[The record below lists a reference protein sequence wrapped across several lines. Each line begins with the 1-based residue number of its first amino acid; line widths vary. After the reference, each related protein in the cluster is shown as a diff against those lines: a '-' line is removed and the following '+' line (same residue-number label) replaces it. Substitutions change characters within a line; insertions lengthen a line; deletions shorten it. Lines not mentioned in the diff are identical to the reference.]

1 MSTGWRISPSR
12 LHRLCCLPACSG
24 RIMRNGGRAPG
35 HNRRVVG
42 PAGLIESAGAAVV
55 EGDDREPWAER
66 RNVAPPGSLDGRG
79 PAANQHQRRARSF
92 HHVVQARPVR
102 GGGDHSRIRMSLEM
116 AGASSPGSSA
126 VPEPAWQALR
136 TLDPQVED
144 QIVTLATCLALAEQR
159 FQLLFEDVLPR
170 FAQTP
175 DDLTGEAD
183 VLADAHHALTLL
195 QESLHATS
203 RRMLD
208 VLDRVSRELGE

>member
-1 MSTGWRISPSR
+1 M
-12 LHRLCCLPACSG
+12 
-24 RIMRNGGRAPG
+24 
-35 HNRRVVG
+35 
-42 PAGLIESAGAAVV
+42 
-55 EGDDREPWAER
+55 
-66 RNVAPPGSLDGRG
+66 
-79 PAANQHQRRARSF
+79 
-92 HHVVQARPVR
+92 QARPI
-102 GGGDHSRIRMSLEM
+102 GGGCDHARISMMVEM
-116 AGASSPGSSA
+116 AGASPPSSSA
-126 VPEPAWQALR
+126 VPEPAWRALR
-136 TLDPQVED
+136 SLDPQVED

-170 FAQTP
+170 FALAP

>member
-1 MSTGWRISPSR
+1 M
-12 LHRLCCLPACSG
+12 
-24 RIMRNGGRAPG
+24 M
-35 HNRRVVG
+35 V
-42 PAGLIESAGAAVV
+42 
-55 EGDDREPWAER
+55 
-66 RNVAPPGSLDGRG
+66 
-79 PAANQHQRRARSF
+79 
-92 HHVVQARPVR
+92 
-102 GGGDHSRIRMSLEM
+102 EM
-116 AGASSPGSSA
+116 AGASPPGSSA
-126 VPEPAWQALR
+126 VPEPAWRALR
-136 TLDPQVED
+136 SLDPQVED

-183 VLADAHHALTLL
+183 VLADAHHVLTLL